1 MYKRLRIARG
11 TEHDPLPFHLDD
23 GTTIYVPR
31 TQMKRVYSRFKT
43 HNLVIKE
50 PGVLELTATK
60 TAIIFTLLV
69 FLCGLILIFFSLAAG
84 LSAGFIFGGILLLA
98 IGAISSISGMHSD
111 ILLDKRSGML
121 SIQKT
126 GPGPL
131 MQNRP
136 LIIALSDIA
145 AVQVLAVEVGHPGEM
160 VTSYEINLVYAIP
173 AGERNWLVIYG
184 NLNQAKQAAVQLAK
198 FLNRPVIEHTAF

>member
-1 MYKRLRIARG
+1 LYKRLRIARG
-11 TEHDPLPFHLDD
+11 TEPDPLPFHLDD
-23 GTTIYVPR
+23 GTIIYVPR
-31 TQMKRVYSRFKT
+31 TQMKGLYSLKT
-43 HNLVIKE
+43 HNLVLKE
-50 PGVLELTATK
+50 PDVLEFTATK
-60 TAIIFTLLV
+60 TAKIFTLLL
-69 FLCGLILIFFSLAAG
+69 FLCGLTLIIFTLAAG

-98 IGAISSISGMHSD
+98 IGAISSISGVHSD
-111 ILLDKRSGML
+111 IFLDKRSGML

-126 GPGPL
+126 GPL

-145 AVQVLAVEVGHPGEM
+145 AIQVLAVEIGNAYDVM

-198 FLNRPVIEHTAF
+198 FLNRPILEHTAF